1 MGETN
6 EDQLPCTHFEQIIL
20 NVQECFVY
28 RIPTLRSASGHR
40 AEDWSLAS
48 PQFTGALRIYQSDL
62 KLRIALFTYNDPTTL
77 SMAVDNLTLFGGAN
91 GAKNCQLFATILID
105 LTKQNFV
112 LNH

>member
-6 EDQLPCTHFEQIIL
+6 EDQLQISHFEQIIL

-28 RIPTLRSASGHR
+28 RIPTMRSASGHR

-77 SMAVDNLTLFGGAN
+77 SMAVDNITLFGGAN
-91 GAKNCQLFATILID
+91 EAKKLPIFCYLLD
-105 LTKQNFV
+105 
-112 LNH
+112 